1 MSLPAWWQVVTP
13 HEDIRKGT
21 LSEKVFAADLGD
33 VLIGDAPEEYRDP
46 RLFFGKTYLTQG
58 LKSLVRNVVMR
69 LTTGQGD
76 PIIQLQTPFGGG
88 KTHALLSL
96 YHLVRTPEQIS
107 HLDQIRELV
116 PDMNRLSGMKVAA
129 FVGTVADP
137 IKGKTPW
144 GTIAEQLGCYE
155 IVKEHDERRIAP
167 GKERLKE
174 ILQKSGPALILMD
187 ELLEYVVKA
196 NRFEKTERIT
206 HGQTLA
212 FMQELSE
219 VVATSD
225 KSVLVVTLP
234 ASILEQYDEEAEKAL
249 MQLQKVLG
257 RVESI
262 YVPVEGVEIYEVI
275 RKRLFEDLGDVK
287 IHRQVAEAYFR
298 LYQSLG
304 NDVPGEVRETAY
316 REKIE
321 RAYPFHPEFIDV
333 LYERWG
339 SFHTFQR
346 TRGVLRLLAN
356 VVKFLYD
363 QRISAPL
370 IQSSIVELA
379 YAPVRQEFIK
389 HIGNEYNSVIDSD
402 INGKAI
408 QIDKEMGSEYEKYG
422 IAKGLA
428 TSVFLYSFSGR
439 ESSKG
444 VNLPWLRVALLREG
458 IPSTIVGDAVDK
470 LEEALWYFH
479 AEGRTYS
486 FKNQPNLNRVI
497 IDREALIET
506 TDIKEFFEKK
516 LKGMFRDSLFDVYV
530 WPSASSDIP
539 DNRSLKL
546 VVLSPEYKYGDIQTE
561 KFVKELS
568 DYTGNSF
575 RIYRNTLF
583 VVALDNAI
591 YKNLEQQ
598 MRRYLALKSIA
609 EDRHISL
616 TENAKREL
624 QNKLKATEEDIPD
637 TMINAYRHIG
647 WRSNGNIVW
656 KDMGITT
663 VGQYNLL
670 AKRIM
675 DYLKRE
681 ERVLSNITVKAIL
694 DRGFAKDEEEKT
706 LQEIYDVFLK
716 TPGLPCLEKEEV
728 LFEAVK
734 NGVMNE
740 LVGLRVGN
748 RLYYGESYFSPLD
761 ADMIVVRPEKAE
773 AEKRK
778 DVASLPEEDKVN
790 TIKTRKSEFTSN
802 RTGSNGPGFGF
813 TPNVEQP
820 QEQGGTVTGSGSGRI
835 NGLIIKATVP
845 WTKISQIVN
854 GVFKPLIQ
862 CESELQVTLEI
873 EAHAQKG
880 IDSMTLE
887 NRIKET
893 LKQIGSEIIEW
904 KELE

>member
-13 HEDIRKGT
+13 HEDIKKGA
-21 LSEKVFAADLGD
+21 LSESVFAADLGD
-33 VLIGDAPEEYRDP
+33 VLIGSAPEEYKDP

-58 LKSLVRNVVMR
+58 LKNLIRNVVTR
-69 LTTGQGD
+69 LITGQGD

-96 YHLVRTPEQIS
+96 YHLVKTPEQVS
-107 HLDQIRELV
+107 HLDHIGELV
-116 PDMNRLSGMKVAA
+116 PDIDKLSGLRVAA
-129 FVGTVADP
+129 FVGTMADP

-144 GTIAEQLGCYE
+144 GAIAEQLECYE

-174 ILQKSGPALILMD
+174 VLQKSGPALILID

-196 NRFEKTERIT
+196 NRFEKTEKIT
-206 HGQTLA
+206 QGQTLA

-225 KSVLVVTLP
+225 RSVLVVTLP

-249 MQLQKVLG
+249 VQLQKVLG

-262 YVPVEGVEIYEVI
+262 YVPVEGIEIYEVI

-287 IHRQVAEAYFR
+287 IHRQVAEAYFK

-339 SFHTFQR
+339 SFPTFQR
-346 TRGVLRLLAN
+346 TRGVLRLLAQ
-356 VVKFLYD
+356 VVKCLYEH
-363 QRISAPL
+363 RVSAPL
-370 IQSSIVELA
+370 IQSSMVELA
-379 YAPVRQEFIK
+379 YVPVRQEFIK
-389 HIGNEYNSVIDSD
+389 HIGNEYNSLIDGD
-402 INGKAI
+402 ITGKAT
-408 QIDKEMGSEYEKYG
+408 QIDKEMGSEYEKYR

-497 IDREALIET
+497 IDKEALIEVP
-506 TDIKEFFEKK
+506 DIIDYFDKQLKRM
-516 LKGMFRDSLFDVYV
+516 LKGSLFDVYV
-530 WPSASSDIP
+530 WPRASFDIP

-546 VVLSPEYKYGDIQTE
+546 VVLSPEYKYGDADTE
-561 KFVKELS
+561 KFVKELF
-568 DYTGNSF
+568 DYAGDSF

-583 VVALDNAI
+583 VVALDTAVYI
-591 YKNLEQQ
+591 NLEQQ
-598 MRRYLALKSIA
+598 LRRYLALKNIA
-609 EDRHISL
+609 EDASISL

-624 QNKLKATEEDIPD
+624 QNKLKRAEEDIPA
-637 TMINAYRHIG
+637 TIINAYRHIG
-647 WRSNGNIVW
+647 WRSNGNIIW

-663 VGQYNLL
+663 VGQYSSLIV
-670 AKRIM
+670 RIM
-675 DYLKRE
+675 DYLKKE
-681 ERVLSNITVKAIL
+681 ERILSSITVKAIL

-706 LQEIYDVFLK
+706 IQEIYDVFLK
-716 TPGLPCLEKEEV
+716 TPGLPCLEKEDV

-734 NGVMNE
+734 NGVMNG
-740 LVGLRVGN
+740 LVGLKIGN
-748 RLYYGESYFSPLD
+748 KLYYREPFYSELSVD
-761 ADMIVVRPEKAE
+761 TVVVKPEKAE
-773 AEKRK
+773 VEKK
-778 DVASLPEEDKVN
+778 
-790 TIKTRKSEFTSN
+790 KSEAVPQDEVGGQIESPESGFHIGGADSSGLGSGFTSAGE
-802 RTGSNGPGFGF
+802 RSLEQSDTPVVLPSNKVKG
-813 TPNVEQP
+813 VY
-820 QEQGGTVTGSGSGRI
+820 
-835 NGLIIKATVP
+835 IKVTVP
-845 WTKISQIVN
+845 WDKISQIVN
-854 GVFKPLIQ
+854 GVFRPLIQ
-862 CESELQVTLEI
+862 CGSELKITVEI
-873 EAHAQKG
+873 EAQTQNE

-887 NRIKET
+887 NKVKET
-893 LKQIGSEIIEW
+893 LRQIGSQIKEW
-904 KELE
+904 KEWN